1 MAFDLNNYE
10 DVNSRIKR
18 FRETHISGRIIT
30 EIVEINVKDGYV
42 IIRASVFREHEDV
55 VPAAVD
61 YAYELRTDRGVN
73 RDFWIENCSTSAI
86 GRAIGLLMPSDARP
100 TRQDMEKVERL
111 QAQPAVEVDLWAI
124 NPEVKPEGV
133 GSVRPAAEAIA
144 DIKSQLGGEIVD
156 PAPICSHGRMVYKE
170 GVSEKTG
177 NKYRGY
183 TCSSKSRGDQCKPI
197 WLQFRWPCRR

>member
-55 VPAAVD
+55 VPAAID
-61 YAYELRTDRGVN
+61 YAYEARSDRGVN

-111 QAQPAVEVDLWAI
+111 AAEPDLWATAT
-124 NPEVKPEGV
+124 PSVKVDGV
-133 GSVRPAAEAIA
+133 GSVRPAAETIA
-144 DIKSQLGGEIVD
+144 DIKAQLGSEIVD

-170 GVSEKTG
+170 GVSSTTQK
-177 NKYRGY
+177 KYRGY
-183 TCSSKSRGDQCKPI
+183 TCSSKTRGDQCKPI
-197 WLQFRWPCRR
+197 WL

>member
-1 MAFDLNNYE
+1 MSFDLSSYE

-30 EIVEINVKDGYV
+30 EIVEIDVTKGYV

-61 YAYELRTDRGVN
+61 YAYEQRSDRGVN

-86 GRAIGLLMPSDARP
+86 GRAIGLLMPSDTRP

-111 QAQPAVEVDLWAI
+111 KSVPAVEVDLWATATPI
-124 NPEVKPEGV
+124 KPEAV
-133 GSVRPAAEAIA
+133 GSVRPAAESIA
-144 DIKSQLGGEIVD
+144 DIKAQLGGEILD

-170 GVSEKTG
+170 GVSPKTG
-177 NKYRGY
+177 SKYRGY
-183 TCSSKSRGDQCKPI
+183 TCSSKTRGDQCKPI
-197 WLQFRWPCRR
+197 WL

>member
-1 MAFDLNNYE
+1 MSFDLSSYE

-30 EIVEINVKDGYV
+30 EIVELNVKDGYV

-61 YAYELRTDRGVN
+61 YAYEARSDRGVN

-86 GRAIGLLMPSDARP
+86 GRSIGLLMPSDARP
-100 TRQDMEKVERL
+100 TRQDMEKVKRL
-111 QAQPAVEVDLWAI
+111 AAPVVEVDLWAT

-133 GSVRPAAEAIA
+133 GSVRPAAETIA
-144 DIKSQLGGEIVD
+144 DIKAQLGGEILD

-170 GVSEKTG
+170 GVSPKTG
-177 NKYRGY
+177 SNYRGS

-197 WLQFRWPCRR
+197 WL

>member
-1 MAFDLNNYE
+1 MTFNLENYE

-30 EIVEINVKDGYV
+30 EIVELNVKDGYV

-86 GRAIGLLMPSDARP
+86 GRAIGLLMPSEARP

-111 QAQPAVEVDLWAI
+111 AAQPEPDLWATAR
-124 NPEVKPEGV
+124 PAVKVEGV
-133 GSVRPAAEAIA
+133 GSVRPAAESIA
-144 DIKSQLGGEIVD
+144 DIKAQLGGEIVD
-156 PAPICSHGRMVYKE
+156 AAPICSHGRMVYKE
-170 GVSEKTG
+170 GVSPKTQA
-177 NKYRGY
+177 KYRGY
-183 TCSSKSRGDQCKPI
+183 TCSSKSRSDQCKPI
-197 WLQFRWPCRR
+197 WL

>member
-1 MAFDLNNYE
+1 MTFNLDNYE

-30 EIVEINVKDGYV
+30 EIVELNVKDGYV

-61 YAYELRTDRGVN
+61 YAYEARSDRGVN

-86 GRAIGLLMPSDARP
+86 GRCIGLLMPSDARP

-111 QAQPAVEVDLWAI
+111 AAPMVEVDLWAT

-133 GSVRPAAEAIA
+133 GSVRPAAETIA
-144 DIKSQLGGEIVD
+144 DIKAQLGGEILD

-170 GVSEKTG
+170 GVSPKTG
-177 NKYRGY
+177 SNYRGY

-197 WLQFRWPCRR
+197 WL

>member
-18 FRETHISGRIIT
+18 FRETYISGRITT
-30 EIVEINVKDGYV
+30 EIVELNVKDGYV
-42 IIRASVFREHEDV
+42 VIRACAYREHEDV
-55 VPAAVD
+55 VPAAID
-61 YAYELRTDRGVN
+61 YAFEQRSDRGVN
-73 RDFWIENCSTSAI
+73 RDFWIENCSTSSI
-86 GRAIGLLMPSDARP
+86 GRCIGLLMPSDARP

-111 QAQPAVEVDLWAI
+111 ASEPEPDLWATAI
-124 NPEVKPEGV
+124 PAVKVDGV
-133 GSVRPAAEAIA
+133 GSVRPAAESIA
-144 DIKSQLGGEIVD
+144 DIKAQLGGEVLD

-170 GVSEKTG
+170 GKSTTTG

-197 WLQFRWPCRR
+197 WL

>member
-18 FRETHISGRIIT
+18 FRETNISGRITT
-30 EIVEINVKDGYV
+30 EIVELNVKDGYV
-42 IIRASVFREHEDV
+42 VIRACVFREHEDV
-55 VPAAVD
+55 VPAAID
-61 YAYELRTDRGVN
+61 YAFEQRSDRGVN

-111 QAQPAVEVDLWAI
+111 AAQPAVEVDLWATAI
-124 NPEVKPEGV
+124 PAVKVDGV
-133 GSVRPAAEAIA
+133 GSVRPAAETIA
-144 DIKSQLGGEIVD
+144 DIKAQLGNEIVD
-156 PAPICSHGRMVYKE
+156 SAPICSHGRMAYKE
-170 GVSEKTG
+170 GTSEKTG

-183 TCSSKSRGDQCKPI
+183 ICSSKSRGDQCKPI
-197 WLQFRWPCRR
+197 WL

>member
-111 QAQPAVEVDLWAI
+111 TAEPDLWATAI
-124 NPEVKPEGV
+124 PAVKVDGV
-133 GSVRPAAEAIA
+133 GSVRPAAESIA
-144 DIKSQLGGEIVD
+144 DIKAQLGGEVLD

-170 GVSEKTG
+170 GKSTTTG

-197 WLQFRWPCRR
+197 WL

>member
-1 MAFDLNNYE
+1 MVFDLNNYE

-30 EIVEINVKDGYV
+30 EIVELNVKDGYV
-42 IIRASVFREHEDV
+42 VIRACVFREHEDV
-55 VPAAVD
+55 VPAAID
-61 YAYELRTDRGVN
+61 YAFEQRSDRGVN

-111 QAQPAVEVDLWAI
+111 AAQPAIEVDLWATAT
-124 NPEVKPEGV
+124 PAVKVEGV
-133 GSVRPAAEAIA
+133 GSVRPAAESIA
-144 DIKSQLGGEIVD
+144 DIKAQLGNEILD
-156 PAPICSHGRMVYKE
+156 PAPVCSHGRMVYKE
-170 GVSEKTG
+170 GVSATTQK
-177 NKYRGY
+177 KYRGY

-197 WLQFRWPCRR
+197 WL

>member
-1 MAFDLNNYE
+1 MSFDLSSYE

-18 FRETHISGRIIT
+18 FRETHILGRIIT
-30 EIVEINVKDGYV
+30 EIVEIDVTKGYV

-55 VPAAVD
+55 VPAAID

-86 GRAIGLLMPSDARP
+86 GRAIGLLMPSESRP

-111 QAQPAVEVDLWAI
+111 AAQPAVEVDLWATAI
-124 NPEVKPEGV
+124 PAVKVDGV
-133 GSVRPAAEAIA
+133 GSVRPAAETIK
-144 DIKSQLGGEIVD
+144 DIKAQLGGEIVD

-183 TCSSKSRGDQCKPI
+183 TCSSKTRGDQCKPI
-197 WLQFRWPCRR
+197 WL

>member
-1 MAFDLNNYE
+1 MSFDLSTYE

-55 VPAAVD
+55 VPAAID
-61 YAYELRTDRGVN
+61 YAYEARSDRGVN

-111 QAQPAVEVDLWAI
+111 AAEPDLWATAT
-124 NPEVKPEGV
+124 PAVKVDGV
-133 GSVRPAAEAIA
+133 GSVRPAAESIA
-144 DIKSQLGGEIVD
+144 DIKAQLGGEVLD

-170 GVSEKTG
+170 GKSATTG

-197 WLQFRWPCRR
+197 WL

>member
-1 MAFDLNNYE
+1 MSFDLSSYE

-55 VPAAVD
+55 VPAAID
-61 YAYELRTDRGVN
+61 YAYEARSDRGVN

-111 QAQPAVEVDLWAI
+111 AAEPDLWATAI
-124 NPEVKPEGV
+124 PAVKVDGV
-133 GSVRPAAEAIA
+133 GSVRPAAESIA
-144 DIKSQLGGEIVD
+144 DIKAQLGGEVLD

-170 GVSEKTG
+170 GKSVTTG

-183 TCSSKSRGDQCKPI
+183 TCSSKNRGDQCKPI
-197 WLQFRWPCRR
+197 WL

>member
-111 QAQPAVEVDLWAI
+111 AAQPAVEVDLWATAT
-124 NPEVKPEGV
+124 PTKPEAV
-133 GSVRPAAEAIA
+133 GSVRPAAESIA
-144 DIKSQLGGEIVD
+144 DIKAQLGGEILD

-170 GVSEKTG
+170 GVSATTQK
-177 NKYRGY
+177 KYRGY

-197 WLQFRWPCRR
+197 WL

>member
-1 MAFDLNNYE
+1 MFDLSTYE

-18 FRETHISGRIIT
+18 FRETHIAGRITT
-30 EIVEINVKDGYV
+30 EIVELNVKDGYV
-42 IIRASVFREHEDV
+42 VIRACVFREHEDV

-111 QAQPAVEVDLWAI
+111 AAQPAVEVDLWATAT
-124 NPEVKPEGV
+124 PTKPEAV
-133 GSVRPAAEAIA
+133 GSVRPAAESIA
-144 DIKSQLGGEIVD
+144 DIKAQLGGEILD
-156 PAPICSHGRMVYKE
+156 PAPVCSHGRMVYKE
-170 GVSEKTG
+170 GVSATTQK
-177 NKYRGY
+177 KYRGY

-197 WLQFRWPCRR
+197 WL

>member
-55 VPAAVD
+55 VPAAID
-61 YAYELRTDRGVN
+61 YAYEARSDRGVN

-111 QAQPAVEVDLWAI
+111 AAEPDLWATAT
-124 NPEVKPEGV
+124 PAVKVDGV
-133 GSVRPAAEAIA
+133 GSVRPAAETIA
-144 DIKSQLGGEIVD
+144 DIKAQLGGEVID
-156 PAPICSHGRMVYKE
+156 AAPICSHGRMVYKE

-183 TCSSKSRGDQCKPI
+183 TCTSKTRGDQCKPI
-197 WLQFRWPCRR
+197 WL

>member
-1 MAFDLNNYE
+1 MTFNLDNYE

-30 EIVEINVKDGYV
+30 EIVELNVKDGYV

-111 QAQPAVEVDLWAI
+111 ATQPAVEVDLWATATAER
-124 NPEVKPEGV
+124 PEPV
-133 GSVRPAAEAIA
+133 GSVRPAAETIA
-144 DIKSQLGGEIVD
+144 DIKAQLGGEIVD
-156 PAPICSHGRMVYKE
+156 AAPICSHGRMVYKE
-170 GVSEKTG
+170 GVSPKTG
-177 NKYRGY
+177 QKYRGY
-183 TCSSKSRGDQCKPI
+183 TCSSKSRSEQCKPI
-197 WLQFRWPCRR
+197 WL

>member
-1 MAFDLNNYE
+1 MSFDLSSYE

-30 EIVEINVKDGYV
+30 EIVELNVKDGYV

-61 YAYELRTDRGVN
+61 YAYEARSDRGVN

-86 GRAIGLLMPSDARP
+86 GRAIGLLMPSEQRP

-111 QAQPAVEVDLWAI
+111 AAAPAVEVDLWATATAAR
-124 NPEVKPEGV
+124 PEAV
-133 GSVRPAAEAIA
+133 GSVRPAAESIA
-144 DIKSQLGGEIVD
+144 DIKAQLGGEILD

-170 GVSEKTG
+170 GVSPKTG
-177 NKYRGY
+177 SKYRGY
-183 TCSSKSRGDQCKPI
+183 TCSSKTRGDQCKPI
-197 WLQFRWPCRR
+197 WL

>member
-1 MAFDLNNYE
+1 MTFNLDNYE

-73 RDFWIENCSTSAI
+73 SDFWIENCSTSAI

-111 QAQPAVEVDLWAI
+111 QAQTMVEVDLWATATAAR
-124 NPEVKPEGV
+124 PDGV
-133 GSVRPAAEAIA
+133 GSVRPAAETIA
-144 DIKSQLGGEIVD
+144 DIKAQLGGEIVD
-156 PAPICSHGRMVYKE
+156 AAPICSHGRMVYKE
-170 GVSEKTG
+170 GTSEKTG

-183 TCSSKSRGDQCKPI
+183 TCSSKTRCDQCKPI
-197 WLQFRWPCRR
+197 WL

>member
-1 MAFDLNNYE
+1 MSFDLSSYE

-30 EIVEINVKDGYV
+30 EIVELNVKDGYV

-61 YAYELRTDRGVN
+61 YAYEARSDRGVN

-86 GRAIGLLMPSDARP
+86 GRAIGLLMPSEQRP

-111 QAQPAVEVDLWAI
+111 AAAPAVEVDLWATATAER
-124 NPEVKPEGV
+124 PEAV
-133 GSVRPAAEAIA
+133 GSVRPAAESIA
-144 DIKSQLGGEIVD
+144 DIKAQLGGEILD

-170 GVSEKTG
+170 GVSPKTG
-177 NKYRGY
+177 QKYRGY
-183 TCSSKSRGDQCKPI
+183 TCSSKTRSDQCKPI
-197 WLQFRWPCRR
+197 WL

>member
-1 MAFDLNNYE
+1 MTFNLDNYE

-30 EIVEINVKDGYV
+30 EIVELNVKDGYV

-111 QAQPAVEVDLWAI
+111 QAQPAVEVDLW
-124 NPEVKPEGV
+124 
-133 GSVRPAAEAIA
+133 
-144 DIKSQLGGEIVD
+144 LLL
-156 PAPICSHGRMVYKE
+156 H
-170 GVSEKTG
+170 
-177 NKYRGY
+177 
-183 TCSSKSRGDQCKPI
+183 
-197 WLQFRWPCRR
+197 LQ

>member
-1 MAFDLNNYE
+1 MSFDLSSYE

-30 EIVEINVKDGYV
+30 EIVELNVKDGYV

-61 YAYELRTDRGVN
+61 YAYEARSDRGVN

-111 QAQPAVEVDLWAI
+111 AAQPEPDLWATAI
-124 NPEVKPEGV
+124 PAVKVDGV
-133 GSVRPAAEAIA
+133 GSVRPAAETIA
-144 DIKSQLGGEIVD
+144 DIKAQLGGEIVD
-156 PAPICSHGRMVYKE
+156 AAPICSHGRMVYKE

-197 WLQFRWPCRR
+197 WL

>member
-1 MAFDLNNYE
+1 MSFDLSSYE

-30 EIVEINVKDGYV
+30 EIVELNVKDGYV

-111 QAQPAVEVDLWAI
+111 QAQPAVEVDLWATATAER
-124 NPEVKPEGV
+124 PEPV
-133 GSVRPAAEAIA
+133 GSVRPAAESIA
-144 DIKSQLGGEIVD
+144 DIKAQLGGEILD

-170 GVSEKTG
+170 GVSPKTG
-177 NKYRGY
+177 QKYRGY
-183 TCSSKSRGDQCKPI
+183 TCSSKSRSEQCKPI
-197 WLQFRWPCRR
+197 WL

>member
-111 QAQPAVEVDLWAI
+111 ATQPAVEVDLWATAV
-124 NPEVKPEGV
+124 PAVKVDGV
-133 GSVRPAAEAIA
+133 GSVRPAAESIA
-144 DIKSQLGGEIVD
+144 DIKAQLGGEILD
-156 PAPICSHGRMVYKE
+156 PAPVCSHGRMVYKE
-170 GVSEKTG
+170 GVSATTQK
-177 NKYRGY
+177 KYRGY

-197 WLQFRWPCRR
+197 WL

>member
-1 MAFDLNNYE
+1 MSFDLSTYE

-55 VPAAVD
+55 VPAAID
-61 YAYELRTDRGVN
+61 YAYEARSDRGVN

-111 QAQPAVEVDLWAI
+111 AAEPDLWATAT
-124 NPEVKPEGV
+124 PAVKVDGV
-133 GSVRPAAEAIA
+133 GSVRPAAETIA
-144 DIKSQLGGEIVD
+144 DIKAQLGSEIVD

-197 WLQFRWPCRR
+197 WL

>member
-1 MAFDLNNYE
+1 MSFDLSTYE

-55 VPAAVD
+55 VPAAID
-61 YAYELRTDRGVN
+61 YAYEARSDRGVN

-111 QAQPAVEVDLWAI
+111 AAEPDLWATAT
-124 NPEVKPEGV
+124 PAVKVDGV
-133 GSVRPAAEAIA
+133 GSVRPAAESIA
-144 DIKSQLGGEIVD
+144 DIKAQLGGEVLD

-170 GVSEKTG
+170 GKSTTTG

-197 WLQFRWPCRR
+197 WL